1 MAHGHSINQT
11 EKQDIAPLHPN
22 DLADFGGKGKYHQPQ
37 FTWFKKVVPTG
48 IAFLNSNKIGRLYEN
63 DMFIADDLNG
73 NIYHFKLNSQRTGLL
88 LPVGPLE
95 DLIANSNDSLDQI
108 IFGKGFGGI
117 TDLKVSPYDG
127 YLYVLTFDRGT
138 IYKIVPINK

>member
-1 MAHGHSINQT
+1 MKSTLFSQVLTADTIRLMAYGCTAIVSDQT

-73 NIYHFKLNSQRTGLL
+73 NIYHFNLNSQRTGLL
-88 LPVGPLE
+88 LPAGPLE
-95 DLIANSNDSLDQI
+95 D
-108 IFGKGFGGI
+108 G
-117 TDLKVSPYDG
+117 
-127 YLYVLTFDRGT
+127 
-138 IYKIVPINK
+138 